1 MSVGRRPEVPKTAHP
16 IHSYDRLTQYFRAF
30 GSGQFNLLVVIGR
43 PGIGKSQ
50 ELRRIADTVH
60 IIRGELAPIF
70 IYRELYHHRNEPLAL
85 DDAHFLTGIG
95 QGLLRDLTQTDPV
108 KTLEWHS
115 DNKTL
120 KKERVPNKFQTR
132 STVCI
137 LTNKFFA
144 GNPEAKALE
153 DRGHLLHFNPTNE
166 EVHRHVSTWYWDQE
180 IFDYIQARL
189 HSIESLTCRL
199 YVKAK
204 ELKNSGIDWREHIAD
219 HLLAEKELLLQESLT
234 WKGKKMERIARWMAA
249 TGMSEREY
257 YYLLAR
263 LEERGQAQPLDLPK
277 IKLKHKAP
285 IVPIAAEDEEP
296 DLRLVG

>member
-16 IHSYDRLTQYFRAF
+16 IHRYETLAQYFLAF

-50 ELRRIADTVH
+50 ELKRIADTVH

-70 IYRELYHHRNEPLAL
+70 IYRELFHHRNQPLAM
-85 DDAHFLTGIG
+85 DDAHFLTGMG

-120 KKERVPNKFQTR
+120 KKERVPTKF
-132 STVCI
+132 STSSKVCI
-137 LTNKFFA
+137 LTNKFFG

-166 EVHRHVSTWYWDQE
+166 EVHRHVSTWFWDQE
-180 IFDYIQARL
+180 IFDTIQTCL

-204 ELKNSGIDWREHIAD
+204 ELKNSGINWREHIAD
-219 HLLAEKELLLQESLT
+219 HFIAEKELLVQQSLT
-234 WKGKKMERIARWMAA
+234 WKCKKMERVAKWIAA

-257 YYLLAR
+257 YYLLSR
-263 LEERGQAQPLDLPK
+263 LEERGQAQPITCPK
-277 IKLKHKAP
+277 FKLKGKPPSTLIPADDD
-285 IVPIAAEDEEP
+285 VPE
-296 DLRLVG
+296 LRVVG

>member
-16 IHSYDRLTQYFRAF
+16 IQSYDRLAQYFHAF

-50 ELRRIADTVH
+50 ELRRMANRVH
-60 IIRGELAPIF
+60 IIRGELAPIY
-70 IYRELYHHRNEPLAL
+70 IYRELYHHRNQPLAL
-85 DDAHFLTGIG
+85 DDAHFLTGMG
-95 QGLLRDLTQTDPV
+95 QGLLRDLTQTDAV
-108 KTLEWHS
+108 KTMEWHS
-115 DNKTL
+115 DNRSL
-120 KKERVPNKFQTR
+120 QKEEVPTRFKTR
-132 STVCI
+132 SKVCI
-137 LTNKFFA
+137 LTNKFFG

-180 IFDYIQARL
+180 IFDYIQSRL

-204 ELKNSGIDWREHIAD
+204 ELKNSSINWREHIAD
-219 HLLAEKELLLQESLT
+219 HFISDKELLVQESLT
-234 WKGKKMERIARWMAA
+234 WKGKKMERIARWQEA

-257 YYLLAR
+257 YYLLSR
-263 LEERGQAQPLDLPK
+263 LEERGQAQPLALPK
-277 IKLKHKAP
+277 IKLTCKAP
-285 IVPIAAEDEEP
+285 PQSGEDEDDVP
-296 DLRLVG
+296 QLRLAG